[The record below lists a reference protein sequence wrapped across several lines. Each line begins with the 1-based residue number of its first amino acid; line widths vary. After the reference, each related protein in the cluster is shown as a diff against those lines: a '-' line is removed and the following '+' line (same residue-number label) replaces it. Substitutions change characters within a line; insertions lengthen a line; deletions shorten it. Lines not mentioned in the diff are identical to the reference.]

1 MLHLPNKDP
10 RRLGAPI
17 RPSILA
23 VTSEVPWP
31 LDSGGHL
38 RSYYLMRAL
47 ARRMEVRLVV
57 PAAPDRVNSSQ
68 IALTGAGVQPRVVT
82 LPRRTLARESVTA
95 LRAAIDREPYVLYA
109 RHRRSQVRRALEQQ
123 IADRPPAV
131 VYLDHLDSL
140 VYAGALPAI
149 PLVVDMHNVYS
160 RLASRMAGESGALRR
175 RYLER
180 EAVLLERM
188 ERSAVRMA
196 HTVLAVSDDESR
208 YFLELGARNVVVVPN
223 GVDCDVFEPLPIG
236 RRQGAPTILYVGSL
250 AWPPNASAAQFL
262 ATEVLPAVRQQLPEA
277 RLLIVGRNPG
287 PELLALARPGANVE
301 VAGNVDDVMPY
312 YGAAN
317 VLAVPLQSGGGTRLK
332 ILEAFAAGVPVV
344 STPVGC
350 EGIDAIDGRHLEV
363 ADRPDFAAAIV
374 RLLTTP
380 EHARLL
386 AERARVLARRQYDWS
401 VVGAAAG
408 DAVMRAATGRAGLAD
423 PCPSDLDRRL
433 QVS

>member
-38 RSYYLMRAL
+38 RSYYLLRAL

-363 ADRPDFAAAIV
+363 ADRADFAAAIV

>member
-1 MLHLPNKDP
+1 M
-10 RRLGAPI
+10 
-17 RPSILA
+17 
-23 VTSEVPWP
+23 
-31 LDSGGHL
+31 

-57 PAAPDRVNSSQ
+57 PAAPDRVSASQ
-68 IALTGAGVQPRVVT
+68 TALRGAGVQPRVVT

-95 LRAAIDREPYVLYA
+95 VRAALDREPYVLYA
-109 RHRRSQVRRALEQQ
+109 RHRRSQVLRALEQQ
-123 IADRPPAV
+123 IADRAPAV

-140 VYAGALPAI
+140 VYAGAFRAI

-160 RLASRMAGESGALRR
+160 RLASRMAGESEGALRR

-208 YFLELGARNVVVVPN
+208 YFQELGARNVVVVPN

-236 RRQGAPTILYVGSL
+236 RRQGPPTILYVGSL

-262 ATEVLPAVRQQLPEA
+262 ATEVLPVVRQQLPGA

-287 PELLALARPGANVE
+287 PELRALARPGSNVE

-312 YGAAN
+312 YGAAS

-386 AERARVLARRQYDWS
+386 AERARLLARRQYDWS

-408 DAVMRAATGRAGLAD
+408 DAVMRAATGREGLMA
-423 PCPSDLDRRL
+423 PRPSDFDRRL